1 MIFNKKTVL
10 SICFLMLVGAFASAQ
25 QQITNFGIVDTN
37 KVYEYFF
44 RTSTGAR
51 NYDSKRKEMQDEI
64 NKKTAELREL
74 KAKKDQAQQI
84 GDTDAVETL
93 NSTIKS
99 KTEYLRDY
107 TATKNVEL
115 QNLKKSLSESN
126 DFYIKL
132 SKIIKRVAENK
143 GLCMVL
149 NLQGE
154 SAILWYSNTV
164 DITEDVIKEMNK

>member
-64 NKKTAELREL
+64 DRLTLLESELESII
-74 KAKKDQAQQI
+74 KEKMMVIPNIIDDSVPIGKD
-84 GDTDAVETL
+84 DSE
-93 NSTIKS
+93 
-99 KTEYLRDY
+99 
-107 TATKNVEL
+107 NVEVERF
-115 QNLKKSLSESN
+115 NRGSKNSN
-126 DFYIKL
+126 IIDFLGKF
-132 SKIIKRVAENK
+132 N
-143 GLCMVL
+143 
-149 NLQGE
+149 Q
-154 SAILWYSNTV
+154 
-164 DITEDVIKEMNK
+164 